1 VIVAAAI
8 PRNLAHQTRQR
19 ACNATPGYIEEGGM
33 SRMQAVVA
41 FLIVGLSAPMAAQ
54 QRAAS
59 DGADIQRL
67 RDNAYL
73 VERDL
78 ATLSQRDT
86 ARAEPFQARLQDLQ
100 DEIIYLKVKQRKE
113 GSVQRREYADVRD
126 RLDDLRADMQTSLSP
141 RPAPQRAAVVPSVI
155 EVPVG
160 TEMDVRMIDS
170 LDSGKAMVE
179 DRFETTT
186 VADVLVGGRVA
197 IPAGSVVRGIVT
209 AVSPGTHTNRKAR
222 MTVSF
227 DQVTVNGEAHPIR
240 GTVTEAI
247 EGGIKGDVAR
257 TGAGAGAGA
266 VIGALLGGGKGAIL
280 GAAIGGGGTLAA
292 TQGSEVRVPQGT
304 VLRVR
309 LDSPVQMNAAR

>member
-1 VIVAAAI
+1 
-8 PRNLAHQTRQR
+8 
-19 ACNATPGYIEEGGM
+19 
-33 SRMQAVVA
+33 MQAVVA
-41 FLIVGLSAPMAAQ
+41 VLMVGLSAPMAAQ
-54 QRAAS
+54 RSAN

-73 VERDL
+73 IERDV
-78 ATLSQRDT
+78 TSLSQRDSV
-86 ARAEPFQARLQDLQ
+86 RAEPYQARLQDLQ
-100 DEIIYLKVKQRKE
+100 DEIIYLKVKQRKD
-113 GSVQRREYADVRD
+113 GSLQRREYADVRD
-126 RLDDLRADMQTSLSP
+126 RLEDLRAEVQTSLSP
-141 RPAPQRAAVVPSVI
+141 KPVAQRSYAAPIVM

-160 TEMDVRMIDS
+160 TEMDVRMTDS

-179 DRFETTT
+179 DRFEATTI
-186 VADVLVGGRVA
+186 ADLLVGGRVA

-209 AVSPGTHTNRKAR
+209 AVSPGTHTNRTAR

-247 EGGIKGDVAR
+247 QGSGVKGDVGRVA
-257 TGAGAGAGA
+257 AGGGAGA
-266 VIGALLGGGKGAIL
+266 VIGALLGGTKGALL
-280 GAAIGGGGTLAA
+280 GAAIGGGGTMAA
-292 TQGSEVRVPQGT
+292 TEGKEVRVPQGT

>member
-1 VIVAAAI
+1 
-8 PRNLAHQTRQR
+8 
-19 ACNATPGYIEEGGM
+19 M

-41 FLIVGLSAPMAAQ
+41 VLIVGLSAPMAAQ
-54 QRAAS
+54 QRAVS
-59 DGADIQRL
+59 EGTDIQRL
-67 RDNAYL
+67 RDNAFL
-73 VERDL
+73 IERDL
-78 ATLSQRDT
+78 TSLSQRDA
-86 ARAEPFQARLQDLQ
+86 ARAEPFQVRLQDLQ
-100 DEIIYLKVKQRKE
+100 EEIIYLKVKQRKE

-126 RLDDLRADMQTSLSP
+126 GLEDLRADVTASLAPP
-141 RPAPQRAAVVPSVI
+141 RPVAQRSSAPASVV

-170 LDSGKAMVE
+170 LDSGKAQVE
-179 DRFETTT
+179 DRFEGATL
-186 VADVLVGGRVA
+186 ADVNVGGRLA
-197 IPAGSVVRGIVT
+197 IPAGSIVRGVVT

-227 DQVTVNGEAHPIR
+227 DQVTVNGAAYPIH

-266 VIGALLGGGKGAIL
+266 VIGALLGGTKGAVL

-309 LDSPVQMNAAR
+309 LDSPVQMSAAR

>member
-1 VIVAAAI
+1 
-8 PRNLAHQTRQR
+8 
-19 ACNATPGYIEEGGM
+19 
-33 SRMQAVVA
+33 
-41 FLIVGLSAPMAAQ
+41 
-54 QRAAS
+54 
-59 DGADIQRL
+59 
-67 RDNAYL
+67 
-73 VERDL
+73 
-78 ATLSQRDT
+78 
-86 ARAEPFQARLQDLQ
+86 
-100 DEIIYLKVKQRKE
+100 
-113 GSVQRREYADVRD
+113 
-126 RLDDLRADMQTSLSP
+126 
-141 RPAPQRAAVVPSVI
+141 VI

-160 TEMDVRMIDS
+160 TEIDVRMIDS

-186 VADVLVGGRVA
+186 IADVLVGGHVA
-197 IPAGSVVRGIVT
+197 IPAGSVVRGVVT